1 MYVEP
6 CKSGQV
12 ALSTRSRSNRI
23 LQGGDIAP
31 AEKLRCAAVEDL
43 AQERVMC
50 GPRHSDVI
58 RVGVIMS
65 KRECT
70 LHR

>member
-6 CKSGQV
+6 RKSEKV

-23 LQGGDIAP
+23 SQGGDIAP

-43 AQERVMC
+43 A
-50 GPRHSDVI
+50 
-58 RVGVIMS
+58 
-65 KRECT
+65 
-70 LHR
+70 